1 MSSVPFNSQN
11 SAGMAARMVDL
22 QSDDFRRRDP
32 YSDTNARPQHAVID
46 DEILLAFER
55 GAHLHVE
62 KSLDAVK
69 KDLEARADALM
80 ALIPQ
85 ISAASALDD
94 AVLRAA
100 ARVVSDTRF
109 MLVIASRLQAEL
121 TDKVSSGDTTADAKR
136 TFYRKNYART
146 RGIVTQVQEVAD
158 AIFLLSDSCAQ
169 ATEGSDDVEKVR
181 SHVGNL
187 RGTIARLLTQAEV
200 KMHSV
205 LEQHARGDQLHEAAG
220 NVKKSAHD
228 LEARVRLGLS
238 GWRHPWELGVMRSDG
253 DSSSLSFCVTVQR
266 LRRLGA
272 GEGASGADAQQP
284 FWIRPPRST
293 GQRGRQRGRHAGW
306 SLWRWSCHVHSAAA
320 HAAVGGE
327 GGGAPVS
334 RGEGKCIGGTH
345 GRPPLFYEGGKIA
358 ETFSSISIL

>member
-1 MSSVPFNSQN
+1 
-11 SAGMAARMVDL
+11 MVDL
-22 QSDDFRRRDP
+22 QNEGRGGRDP
-32 YSDTNARPQHAVID
+32 YSDSAVRPSEAVID

-69 KDLEARADALM
+69 KDLEARADTLM

-85 ISAASALDD
+85 ITPASALND

-100 ARVVSDTRF
+100 AQVVTDTRF
-109 MLVIASRLQAEL
+109 MLVMASRLQAEL

-169 ATEGSDDVEKVR
+169 ATEGSDDVEKIQ

-187 RGTIARLLTQAEV
+187 RGTIARLLTQADV

-205 LEQHARGDQLHEAAG
+205 LDRNARGDQLHEAAG
-220 NVKKSAHD
+220 NVKKSAHN
-228 LEARVRLGLS
+228 LEAKVRGRAVGATLGATGAAWSMPRNTFFFLLS
-238 GWRHPWELGVMRSDG
+238 LWNSAK
-253 DSSSLSFCVTVQR
+253 STAT
-266 LRRLGA
+266 LRRRESGGPTRWA
-272 GEGASGADAQQP
+272 AAPAPSGA
-284 FWIRPPRST
+284 I
-293 GQRGRQRGRHAGW
+293 
-306 SLWRWSCHVHSAAA
+306 VVSAAPA
-320 HAAVGGE
+320 VPLAPPAPMAVTAAAGPCLRCSGGCCCWKRRRR
-327 GGGAPVS
+327 S
-334 RGEGKCIGGTH
+334 
-345 GRPPLFYEGGKIA
+345 
-358 ETFSSISIL
+358 